1 MELTTYEVLK
11 AARDW
16 LGDRKNWIKYQRRG
30 VGSKS
35 IPDPPRCMLGAIDRV
50 LWGPGQP
57 IAEQQRTTD
66 RHPAVAA
73 LALECQTAAG
83 YFPRAVTKTWICPS
97 IVAAFNDSA
106 NHARVV
112 ALLDLALGVLVFPK
126 VTPWSGSRTKYHAY
140 IAHRGGAL
148 PQAIAATPAGVTNVG
163 LRRAA

>member
-1 MELTTYEVLK
+1 MKLTTYEVLK

-16 LGDRKNWIKYQRRG
+16 LADRKNWIQHRRRG

-57 IAEQQRTTD
+57 TVMQQWTTD
-66 RHPAVAA
+66 QHPAVAA

-83 YFPRAVTKTWICPS
+83 YFPAVQTTS

-106 NHARVV
+106 DYAGVL
-112 ALLDLALGVLVFPK
+112 ALLDLALRHEQD
-126 VTPWSGSRTKYHAY
+126 RTAAEVWRELDLARALACSALMASDSAY
-140 IAHRGGAL
+140 DA
-148 PQAIAATPAGVTNVG
+148 
-163 LRRAA
+163 

>member
-1 MELTTYEVLK
+1 MTTYEVIK

-57 IAEQQRTTD
+57 TVMQQWTTD
-66 RHPAVAA
+66 QHPAVAA

-83 YFPRAVTKTWICPS
+83 HFPAVETAS

-106 NHARVV
+106 DYVRVL
-112 ALLDLALGVLVFPK
+112 ALLDLALRHEQD
-126 VTPWSGSRTKYHAY
+126 RTATEAWRELDWARALACSALMASDSAYHA
-140 IAHRGGAL
+140 
-148 PQAIAATPAGVTNVG
+148 
-163 LRRAA
+163 